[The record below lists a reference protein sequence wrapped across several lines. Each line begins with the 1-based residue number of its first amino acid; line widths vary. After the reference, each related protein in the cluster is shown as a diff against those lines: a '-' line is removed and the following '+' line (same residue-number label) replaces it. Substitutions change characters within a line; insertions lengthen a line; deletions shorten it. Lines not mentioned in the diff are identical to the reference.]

1 MGWSLHAGFLRRHF
15 LGAAVLL
22 FWVAAVPVRA
32 DDLARGALVAAVGN
46 CAYCHQNPDSPEVD
60 LSGGR
65 VVDVWFGQISA
76 PNISPDPQTG
86 IGTWTLAMFR
96 TALRQGASPH
106 GMRYRGVFPTDNY
119 RLMSDADIAALY
131 GYLMAQ
137 RPKPA
142 HLRPVTS
149 SWFGL
154 GFFKRLIDRWRFD
167 PVETVQLPA
176 SGDLAAG
183 AYWVEAVGHCGQC
196 HSPRDDWGHVDTAQ
210 AFSGSKFP
218 LYGGGKAPNIT
229 PDKKAGLGDWSVE
242 DIAHYLETG
251 ESPEFHEAK
260 GSMAALIHHGL
271 KALSDED
278 RLDIARYLKSIAAI
292 NK

>member
-1 MGWSLHAGFLRRHF
+1 MDGSLNTGLLRRHF

-22 FWVAAVPVRA
+22 FCVTALPARP
-32 DDLARGALVAAVGN
+32 DDLARGALLAAVGN
-46 CAYCHQNPDSPEVD
+46 CGYCHQNPDSAELD

-65 VVDVWFGQISA
+65 VIDVWFGQISA
-76 PNISPDPQTG
+76 PNITPDPQTG
-86 IGTWTLAMFR
+86 IGAWTLDEFR
-96 TALRQGASPH
+96 TALRQGSSPH
-106 GMRYRGVFPTDNY
+106 GMRYQGVFPTDNY
-119 RLMSDADIAALY
+119 RLLTDGDIDALY

-137 RPKPA
+137 KPKPA
-142 HLRPVTS
+142 HMRPLIW
-149 SWFGL
+149 SWSGPS
-154 GFFKRLIDRWRFD
+154 FFKRLIDRWRLDVVD
-167 PVETVQLPA
+167 PVQLPA
-176 SGDLAAG
+176 SHDLAAG

-196 HSPRDDWGHVDTAQ
+196 HSPRDDWGQVDRTR

-229 PDKKAGLGDWSVE
+229 PDKKDGLGEWSAE

-260 GSMAALIHHGL
+260 GSMAALVHHGL

-278 RLDIARYLKSIAAI
+278 RLNIARYLQAQAAF